1 MGKRDPRVDA
11 YIKKSQPFARP
22 ILEHIRTV
30 VHGGCPDVEESI
42 KWGFPFFLHHG
53 MLISMAAFKAH
64 ASMGFW
70 RARGILPDALIENAE
85 GMGSLGKLTSVKDLP
100 SKKVLIGYVKAA
112 AARNEAFATGEL
124 EKPKARKQTAAKPV
138 VVPPSLAKALAKN
151 AKARAFFAKLSPSQQ
166 REYTEWITEAKR
178 EETAAKRLA
187 TTIEWL
193 AEGKTRMW
201 KYQDC

>member
-22 ILEHIRTV
+22 ILEHIRAV
-30 VHGGCPDVEESI
+30 VHDGCPDVEESI

-85 GMGSLGKLTSVKDLP
+85 GMGSFGKLESVKDLP
-100 SKKVLIGYVKAA
+100 AKKVLIGYVKAA
-112 AARNEAFATGEL
+112 AARNEAFASGEL
-124 EKPKARKQTAAKPV
+124 EKPKARKKAAAKPL
-138 VVPPSLAKALAKN
+138 VVPPLLQKALAKN
-151 AKARAFFAKLSPSQQ
+151 AKARAGFQKLTPSQQ
-166 REYTEWITEAKR
+166 REYADWIAEAKR

-193 AEGKTRMW
+193 AEGKSRNW